1 MQCCEHIPL
10 LHPLALCTIE
20 QHEARQHAKAHEARP
35 QARSVTTPN
44 RSFISAIIGERMKND
59 SSSNITLHLSLPA
72 DHRPLLDWHLFDLR
86 PDRSCERERK
96 DFSLEPIPTSPPNR
110 RTSIT
115 ARLRY
120 TRTASLDS
128 IETLR
133 IAKVSSS
140 DALFVFSPCLVLFC
154 LKLAQPPPSHTL
166 CTRHL
171 ERAS

>member
-35 QARSVTTPN
+35 QARSVTTSN
-44 RSFISAIIGERMKND
+44 RSFISAIGERMKND
-59 SSSNITLHLSLPA
+59 SSSNITFHLSLPA

-166 CTRHL
+166 STRHL